1 MSKGSTTGCSG
12 TAEHGRYPTDTPRT
26 TRRTRPHAGAL
37 ATKSAADQRW
47 LRSVRQVIAAAPPLR
62 DHGAL
67 PQSLSSLARRVALP
81 SAISSAV
88 LFIAAGAMAASFGSG
103 DAAAA
108 EPIIDAEHARAGVEL
123 DTGETAA
130 LAGGPVPAL
139 VGMAVPASRIGAG
152 LHDQTKIQSD
162 DSGGVHASLRQVML
176 EAANQDGHVTVM
188 LNAPG
193 TRDGRMLDVYQHWN

>member
-1 MSKGSTTGCSG
+1 M
-12 TAEHGRYPTDTPRT
+12 RN
-26 TRRTRPHAGAL
+26 GAL

-47 LRSVRQVIAAAPPLR
+47 LRSLPQVIAAAQPLR
-62 DHGAL
+62 DHGAAVIAQSQRVAAVAIIGL
-67 PQSLSSLARRVALP
+67 PGRVALR

-88 LFIAAGAMAASFGSG
+88 LFIAAGAMTAYFGSG

-108 EPIIDAEHARAGVEL
+108 EPVLDVEHARAGVEL
-123 DTGETAA
+123 NNAETAA

-139 VGMAVPASRIGAG
+139 VGMAIPASKIGAG
-152 LHDQTKIQSD
+152 LHEQTKIQSD

-176 EAANQDGHVTVM
+176 EAAKQDGHVTVL